1 MFASNNILHELF
13 RVNQDS
19 ISQNRSLGN
28 ISKKLKYLVLS
39 SGARFGFML
48 DEELKEAAACD
59 EVKAALSVKISRER
73 IGTEIDLMISGNQP
87 VQAMAY
93 ISDWKLFWVVFS
105 LHMKHEPEV
114 LEGCDRLCV
123 SYLEATWNLIQL
135 IGQSTFTVVNVHYAL
150 EKFLFLI
157 PYFASNEDALVSDVN
172 WARESVDVP
181 RTSKPRD

>member
-1 MFASNNILHELF
+1 
-13 RVNQDS
+13 
-19 ISQNRSLGN
+19 
-28 ISKKLKYLVLS
+28 
-39 SGARFGFML
+39 ML

-135 IGQSTFTVVNVHYAL
+135 IGQSTFTVSDKDPKFNNILAFLQYNL
-150 EKFLFLI
+150 QWINKEGFLCMLLCSFQLGRPCIKITEEKRFHGELHFPGL
-157 PYFASNEDALVSDVN
+157 P
-172 WARESVDVP
+172 
-181 RTSKPRD
+181 

>member
-1 MFASNNILHELF
+1 
-13 RVNQDS
+13 
-19 ISQNRSLGN
+19 
-28 ISKKLKYLVLS
+28 
-39 SGARFGFML
+39 ML

-135 IGQSTFTVVNVHYAL
+135 IGQSTFTDKQRRLSLYAAM
-150 EKFLFLI
+150 FLPVRKTMYKDNRGKKI
-157 PYFASNEDALVSDVN
+157 P
-172 WARESVDVP
+172 W
-181 RTSKPRD
+181 